1 MPDGVDDFRRLAELA
16 AEIER
21 AELRHAFNNSMA
33 GRETGRMEIA
43 FVGEAAALSE
53 TQKRRER
60 NEKLLL
66 ETALALMLRDPVYRK
81 RYEAFGLFLEE
92 RVDATKTALEQALAS
107 SQAAQTALTDL
118 FDGANRLP
126 DGRKV
131 FVTADGRIVSTDG
144 QEVSADAAAQVIWSQ
159 DAPVY
164 EAFLAAKKEAEEVAQ
179 TVNALQD
186 YQLQL
191 DQAQDRWK
199 NEEAPITPDEMDALQ
214 DALEQSAPDIIQ
226 DHLQPSD
233 TEVDAKNNLSNV
245 GSLNLKG

>member
-1 MPDGVDDFRRLAELA
+1 MPDGADDYRRLAELA

-33 GRETGRMEIA
+33 GRETGRMEVG
-43 FVGEAAALSE
+43 FVGEAAPLSE

-66 ETALALMLRDPVYRK
+66 ETALALMLRDPIYRK
-81 RYEAFGLFLEE
+81 RYEAFGVFLED

-118 FDGANRLP
+118 VDGANRLP

-131 FVTADGRIVSTDG
+131 FVTVDGRIVGTDG
-144 QEVSADAAAQVIWSQ
+144 QEVSADEAAQVIWSQ
-159 DAPVY
+159 DAPSY
-164 EAFLAAKKEAEEVAQ
+164 EAYLAAKKKAEEAEQ
-179 TVNALQD
+179 TVSALQD

-191 DQAQDRWK
+191 DQAQDRWE
-199 NEEAPITPDEMDALQ
+199 NDEAPITSDEMDALQ
-214 DALEQSAPDIIQ
+214 DALEQSAPEIIQ
-226 DHLQPSD
+226 DHLQPNSA
-233 TEVDAKNNLSNV
+233 EIDAKNNLGKV